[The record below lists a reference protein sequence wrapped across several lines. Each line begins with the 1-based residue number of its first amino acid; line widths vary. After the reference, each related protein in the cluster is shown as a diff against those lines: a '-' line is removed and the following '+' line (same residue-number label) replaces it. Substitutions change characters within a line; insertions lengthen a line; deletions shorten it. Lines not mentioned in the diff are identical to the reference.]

1 MSAWGSRS
9 TGILAR
15 IKSRSITE
23 KHHTVR
29 LIVSAML
36 ISHDTVF
43 FFHNKTT
50 SATYKSQKRSSEQSV
65 TQRGEGEKV
74 GGHIIPSTDKDP
86 LRNDKEEDGAQMD
99 AFHMVW
105 VE

>member
-1 MSAWGSRS
+1 
-9 TGILAR
+9 
-15 IKSRSITE
+15 
-23 KHHTVR
+23 
-29 LIVSAML
+29 ML

-105 VE
+105 VEWDFALVRLIVGGLGLMLMWG